1 MRLGKKVTRYACL
14 ARIIFIPLFF
24 LCVHLTFSP
33 FNQDWFRF
41 VIMALFAGS
50 NGVVATWCM
59 IHGPSQVDQSEKE
72 EMEVAGYV
80 MAFALIFGI
89 LIGSVIA
96 TIIQQVAY
104 M

>member
-1 MRLGKKVTRYACL
+1 MWKISQGKTVKVIVKFAHTLKAIGIVSQITL
-14 ARIIFIPLFF
+14 LMG
-24 LCVHLTFSP
+24 
-33 FNQDWFRF
+33 RF